1 MSRDELKQNRGAK
14 SNLLPLYLKNYS
26 VGKVHSKFN
35 KGLNVQVDD
44 ALIYIG
50 CSGTPLSVFGLTI
63 EEEKLKEILNSVRI
77 HDIVVNK
84 DDKLIFYSI
93 DGTITIYY
101 KELEVV
107 DLKIPKIKSRIKEIL
122 DTRLYQ
128 YLETIHFEEVIG
140 INLDEKTSEHVD
152 LLLNSDKADM
162 NVNVRIIKFFTGRG
176 KGLTPSGD
184 DILIGF
190 TLALMMFGKFNS
202 WRKDLESNVTRDK
215 TTMISVAYLSA
226 LLQGYTSEHFI
237 RLVKLID
244 DVDVENI
251 EKTIKEIQL
260 FGHTSGNDTLFGFLL
275 GLKFL
280 TTQWEGKY
288 GHYAE

>member
-14 SNLLPLYLKNYS
+14 SNLLPLYLKNHS
-26 VGKVHSKFN
+26 VGRVHSKFN

-63 EEEKLKEILNSVRI
+63 EEEKLKEILNSARI
-77 HDIVVNK
+77 NDIVVNK

-101 KELEVV
+101 KKLKVL
-107 DLKIPKIKSRIKEIL
+107 DLKLPKIKCSINEIL

-128 YLETIHFEEVIG
+128 YLETIEFEKVIG
-140 INLDEKTSEHVD
+140 INLDEETSKHLD
-152 LLLNSDKADM
+152 LLLHSDKSDV
-162 NVNVRIIKFFTGRG
+162 NVNGMIINFFVGRG

-190 TLALMMFGKFNS
+190 TLALMMFGKFNI
-202 WRKDLESNVTRDK
+202 WQKDLEAGVTRDR

-226 LLQGYTSEHFI
+226 LLRGYASEYFI

-244 DVDVENI
+244 DAEMDAI
-251 EKTIKEIQL
+251 EKTITEVRS

-280 TTQWEGKY
+280 ANQ
-288 GHYAE
+288 

>member
-1 MSRDELKQNRGAK
+1 MSKNELKQNRGAK
-14 SNLLPLYLKNYS
+14 SNLLPLYLKNHS

-35 KGLNVQVDD
+35 KGLNVQVDN

-50 CSGTPLSVFGLTI
+50 CSGTPLSVFGLVI
-63 EEEKLKEILNSVRI
+63 EEEKLKEILNSTRI
-77 HDIVVNK
+77 DDIVVNK

-93 DGTITIYY
+93 DGIITIYY

-107 DLKIPKIKSRIKEIL
+107 DLKIPKIKAKIKEIL
-122 DTRLYQ
+122 DSRLYQ
-128 YLETIHFEEVIG
+128 YLETINFEEVIG
-140 INLDEKTSEHVD
+140 INLDEKTSKHVD

-162 NVNVRIIKFFTGRG
+162 DVNVRIINFFTGRG

-190 TLALMMFGKFNS
+190 TLGLMMFGKFNS
-202 WRKDLESNVTRDK
+202 WRKDLESKVTSNK

-226 LLQGYTSEHFI
+226 LLQGYTSEYFI

-244 DVDVENI
+244 TVEMDEI
-251 EKTIKEIQL
+251 EKTIKDVQS

-280 TTQWEGKY
+280 ATQWE
-288 GHYAE
+288 E